1 MFGGDKPKPAPVP
14 PPPVID
20 DTVAKANQDAD
31 ALRRRQGRASTI
43 LTGQNGGAAPATA
56 AKQLL
61 GS

>member
-1 MFGGDKPKPAPVP
+1 MSFSSAPKPAPAP

-20 DTVAKANQDAD
+20 DTAAKASQDAD

-43 LTGQNGGAAPATA
+43 LSGVNGGAAPMTA